1 MRFLDKVKNTI
12 ESYGMDL
19 RDREPVLV
27 AFSGG
32 ADSTSLLIAMHELGY
47 DVHALHVNH
56 NLRGAESMR
65 DEGFCCGVC
74 ASLKI
79 DIEVASVDVTT
90 YGIKH
95 KMSTETAARDL
106 RYKAFSENRFGIKK
120 IVVAHNLNDSL
131 ETTIYNLTR
140 GTSLNGLC
148 GVAPTMYR
156 SDLDIKIFRP
166 LIECTRE
173 EIEDYLKEKH
183 IDFVTDSTNKSNDYT
198 RNIIRN
204 RVIPILSEINPSII
218 KTYGNTVKVL
228 RDDNKYIN
236 DRASCLTRM
245 LYDHKELDLDWLSNT
260 DNALLSR
267 VLTTWLKKHY
277 NINVNRSILS
287 NVIKAVETKSSV
299 QISKTLMCKVH
310 ENKLFIEN
318 RTGEIENRSIDLNKE
333 TIRIIGLNDFVL
345 SNADIDFEYSTIKI
359 KKIST
364 IDSTVNVKNVLAVEK
379 DANITITLRHR
390 HPGDKIK
397 LFKRPTKSLK
407 DLFNSG
413 KIPNYQRD
421 RLVVAETDNDGV
433 IFVDKFGTCDKYRY
447 RQPVDGEKLDYF
459 EIIIENKF
467 DTE

>member
-19 RDREPVLV
+19 KDGEPVLV

-32 ADSTSLLIAMHELGY
+32 ADSTSLLFAMHELGY
-47 DVHALHVNH
+47 NVHALHVNH

-90 YGIKH
+90 YGIKN

-156 SDLDIKIFRP
+156 SDLDITIFRP

-183 IDFVTDSTNKSNDYT
+183 IGFVTDSTNKSNDYT

-204 RVIPILSEINPSII
+204 RVIPILAEINPSIV

-228 RDDNKYIN
+228 RDDNQYIN
-236 DRASCLTRM
+236 GRADCLTRM
-245 LYDHKELDLDWLSNT
+245 LYNHKELDLEWLSHT
-260 DNALLSR
+260 DSALLSR

-287 NVIKAVETKSSV
+287 NVIKAVETQSSV
-299 QISKTLMCKVH
+299 QISKTLMCKV
-310 ENKLFIEN
+310 NKNKMFIES
-318 RTGEIENRSIDLNKE
+318 RAGEIENESVDLNKE
-333 TIRIIGLNDFVL
+333 AIRIIGLDDFVL
-345 SNADIDFEYSTIKI
+345 SDANIEFEYSTIKI
-359 KKIST
+359 RKIST
-364 IDSTVNVKNVLAVEK
+364 IDDTVNVKNVLAVEK
-379 DANITITLRHR
+379 GANITVTLRHR
-390 HPGDKIK
+390 RPGDKIK

-407 DLFNSG
+407 DLLNSA

-421 RLVVAETDNDGV
+421 RLVVAETDSDGV
-433 IFVDKFGTCDKYRY
+433 IFADRFGVCDKYRY
-447 RQPVDGEKLDYF
+447 RQPVDGEELEYF
-459 EIIIENKF
+459 EIIIKNNF
-467 DTE
+467 DIE